1 MWERIPS
8 DNFLIQET
16 RFRVKSV
23 RMISGKTL
31 EYKLSWIGNE
41 KGLVEVGIFFAEKQV
56 DKVTDLSGISD
67 EMILTKVSKYWF
79 KGLLFQ

>member
-1 MWERIPS
+1 MLEGIPS

-41 KGLVEVGIFFAEKQV
+41 KGLVEVGIFFAEK
-56 DKVTDLSGISD
+56 
-67 EMILTKVSKYWF
+67 
-79 KGLLFQ
+79 